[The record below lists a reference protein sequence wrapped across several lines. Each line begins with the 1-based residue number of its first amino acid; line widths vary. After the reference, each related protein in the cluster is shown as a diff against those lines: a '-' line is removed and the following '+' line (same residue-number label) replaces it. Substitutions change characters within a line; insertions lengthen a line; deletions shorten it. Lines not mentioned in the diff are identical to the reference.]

1 MINKHYSLLSSVE
14 SDKLEKVI
22 GERFRNE
29 MLFPR
34 KSAIVAFFTN
44 ILKQGE
50 GFRMVEDPSELE
62 VLDIFYYAPAPM
74 SFLMAE
80 PSGYFI
86 SSGHVL
92 TEATLELPDYHYSDI
107 DDFVLK
113 VVSENGVDAEAQ
125 GTEPPADYSYFWEDS
140 FEEEA
145 SFIRTCWQEA
155 KKATGSDIIAFYMAS
170 DSGGNPIDLEN
181 GNEIAERFPDY
192 TIEHYLRDQGILP
205 NKDLYIVEKP
215 DSFLGKV
222 LGWLGIR

>member
-107 DDFVLK
+107 DDFVFSNNTFTVLLSDLSTIFIK
-113 VVSENGVDAEAQ
+113 RVSCV
-125 GTEPPADYSYFWEDS
+125 
-140 FEEEA
+140 
-145 SFIRTCWQEA
+145 
-155 KKATGSDIIAFYMAS
+155 
-170 DSGGNPIDLEN
+170 
-181 GNEIAERFPDY
+181 FPVK
-192 TIEHYLRDQGILP
+192 EKHKS
-205 NKDLYIVEKP
+205 KDNM
-215 DSFLGKV
+215 
-222 LGWLGIR
+222 